1 MVKTITMTALLFL
14 AGVGAVLWLMPYE
27 WLWIVLPA
35 VTLLLCAVSVAL
47 YWYEVRLPIGR
58 MIASMQA
65 MREGRPSPSTTPA
78 ATTNSASS
86 RGPSLNSASAIST
99 TSKKCGR
106 RKDDFQRL
114 FDMVPC
120 GISVQDREYRL
131 LRWNHSFAVRYDPQ
145 PGNTCYEVYKGRTT
159 PCPECSV
166 QRTWEEGAVQCNQE
180 SRVNPDGTRDYW
192 FVQTVP
198 LFDKDGNVS
207 SVMEMSIDMTLI
219 HTLQHQLQA
228 SERTHK
234 AIFDS
239 IPNAVFLLDAAEL
252 TILDCNPA
260 SVKMYGRQREN
271 ELSGAASSIS
281 SCPRSASS
289 TPPSCGPSPSFP
301 A

>member
-65 MREGRPSPSTTPA
+65 MREGQAVTLDDARRDDEFGQLA
-78 ATTNSASS
+78 
-86 RGPSLNSASAIST
+86 RAIVEFSIRNQHHLEEVR
-99 TSKKCGR
+99 R

-145 PGNTCYEVYKGRTT
+145 PGNTCYEVYKGL
-159 PCPECSV
+159 S
-166 QRTWEEGAVQCNQE
+166 
-180 SRVNPDGTRDYW
+180 
-192 FVQTVP
+192 
-198 LFDKDGNVS
+198 
-207 SVMEMSIDMTLI
+207 LI
-219 HTLQHQLQA
+219 H
-228 SERTHK
+228 
-234 AIFDS
+234 I
-239 IPNAVFLLDAAEL
+239 
-252 TILDCNPA
+252 
-260 SVKMYGRQREN
+260 
-271 ELSGAASSIS
+271 
-281 SCPRSASS
+281 
-289 TPPSCGPSPSFP
+289 
-301 A
+301 